1 MNLTIVIPSK
11 GRAGKVSTLKLIP
24 EATLVVPYNELNDYV
39 QAYPDFVVVCTPKS
53 VKNIVASRQWILE
66 QFPNVFMIDDDVTA
80 IHKMYESDSKY
91 MEIEDPEE
99 IIGIIYRLAD
109 MAKDLGAKMFGFGN
123 CRTPVQYR
131 SHEPF
136 KFTGYQNASY
146 CGFLEGHDLMYDL
159 SYSEGEDHY
168 ISCLNIYR
176 HRFMLIDT
184 RYAVFTKDNFKGEG
198 GCSTD
203 RTLTEFQENT
213 IRLRKTFGEVVH
225 MKSAS
230 GGKKT
235 FFKGERTLSFPF

>member
-1 MNLTIVIPSK
+1 MELTIAIPSK
-11 GRAGKVSTLKLIP
+11 GRAGKVLTLDLIP
-24 EATLVVPYNELNDYV
+24 TATLVVPYSEQKEYV
-39 QAYPDFVVVCTPKS
+39 EAYPDSIVVCTPKS
-53 VKNIVASRQWILE
+53 VKNIVGTRQWILDNF
-66 QFPNVFMIDDDVTA
+66 QDVFMIDDDVIGITR
-80 IHKMYESDSKY
+80 MYEPDSKY
-91 MEIEDPEE
+91 MDVDDKEE
-99 IIGIIYRLAD
+99 IVGLINRLAD
-109 MAKDLGAKMFGFGN
+109 MAEQLGAKMFGFGN

-146 CGFLEGHDLMYDL
+146 CGFLKGHDLMYDL

-168 ISCLNIYR
+168 ISCLNIYK

-213 IRLRKTFGEVVH
+213 LRLRKTFGEVVH
-225 MKSAS
+225 MKSKS